1 MNLIHEQVKHNKF
14 GTGSVISLSEQ
25 VIEVQF
31 SEEYGVKMFEYPMAF
46 GRHLVFSKDEL
57 QTEIQKEVGVLQQQ
71 IDTDKRHRDE
81 EYQKCQEQKETDK
94 LVTKKTTAK
103 KRALAKSSA
112 KKTASI

>member
-14 GTGSVISLSEQ
+14 GTGSVINLSEQ